1 MRNYTLTDEYFLNRG
16 YKKYDKTQFQRS
28 DIYLYNFQKRF
39 DDEKGK
45 KYFIDINKYSNKW
58 MSEYDKQQDW
68 YKPYSYTYSC
78 QLYEKET
85 HAPINLEFF
94 SDWSIERVESFVERL
109 FQNGELDYYEK
120 WDES

>member
-1 MRNYTLTDEYFLNRG
+1 MKKQNLTDEYFLNRG
-16 YKKYDKTQFQRS
+16 YKKYDRS
-28 DIYLYNFQKRF
+28 RIDTVSVVCHFQKRF
-39 DDEKGK
+39 DDEIGK
-45 KYFIDINKYSNKW
+45 KYFIDVNKYSNEW
-58 MSEYDKQQDW
+58 MREREKQQDW
-68 YKPYSYTYSC
+68 YEPYSYIYTC